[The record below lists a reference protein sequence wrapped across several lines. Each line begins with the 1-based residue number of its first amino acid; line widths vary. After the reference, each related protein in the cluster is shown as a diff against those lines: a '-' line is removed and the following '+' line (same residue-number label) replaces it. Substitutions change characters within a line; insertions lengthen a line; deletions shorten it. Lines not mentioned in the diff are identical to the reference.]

1 MKAVSLIRGKARYCR
16 NTQITSVDGDG
27 GLKHA
32 VTRRG
37 ASLHM
42 DPQCMVTLAREES
55 VRGVSTTADYT
66 RTRGFVWNCEPA

>member
-1 MKAVSLIRGKARYCR
+1 M
-16 NTQITSVDGDG
+16 DGDG

-37 ASLHM
+37 ARLHM
-42 DPQCMVTLAREES
+42 GPQCMVTLAREES